1 MIINNNF
8 ISWIRAQLGGG
19 QRGKGAGLK
28 ISDPSLSRNEVTM
41 GPAGSAPPV
50 FFAVPDN
57 SDSPGVTSTP
67 SPDHRYQ
74 SPRSNPNV
82 PNAAPNSKVIHPP
95 AFKPQKYNSWRR
107 ELLFWK
113 DLYFY
118 INPYQLLAT
127 LGAHA
132 NSLLKVNLTKYMA
145 QTTDCPAGRS
155 AIGLLGVLYV
165 IYAASSKERE
175 LRAFSICSRL

>member
-1 MIINNNF
+1 
-8 ISWIRAQLGGG
+8 
-19 QRGKGAGLK
+19 
-28 ISDPSLSRNEVTM
+28 M

-132 NSLLKVNLTKYMA
+132 NSLLKVNLMKYMA

-165 IYAASSKERE
+165 IYASSSKERTSGFLYLFASLKRE
-175 LRAFSICSRL
+175 PSETFQSFSNKFEILTIRLQLFPPIYPTNCCSSV